1 MLLLSILCL
10 AYRLILYL
18 RIGLDNSTP
27 FAQKTVSFTIEIL
40 SVSQR
45 LDARNLES
53 VGERITV
60 AEDEWQEAFLLL
72 CARSMGCWRG
82 MGGVLLQP
90 VGSVTISCEFQPWS
104 DEADG

>member
-53 VGERITV
+53 VGE
-60 AEDEWQEAFLLL
+60 
-72 CARSMGCWRG
+72 
-82 MGGVLLQP
+82 
-90 VGSVTISCEFQPWS
+90 
-104 DEADG
+104 